1 MAALARD
8 LFAFAVLVLF
18 VVGVA
23 VVLPHLSAAIHDGG
37 PVLVAER
44 GEG

>member
-1 MAALARD
+1 MAALVRD
-8 LFAFAVLVLF
+8 LFAFAVLLLF
-18 VVGVA
+18 VVGLA
-23 VVLPHLSAAIHDGG
+23 VVLPDLSAAVHDGG